1 MIQAMYKMVFL
12 TVQFNGT
19 DRNSYFAGTDQ
30 GPGPCID
37 FCVGVFLGSVG
48 KIDGGCDC
56 LASVYQ

>member
-19 DRNSYFAGTDQ
+19 DGNSYFAGTDQ
-30 GPGPCID
+30 GPGACIH
-37 FCVGVFLGSVG
+37 FCVGVFLDSVG
-48 KIDGGCDC
+48 KIDGNCNS

>member
-1 MIQAMYKMVFL
+1 MYKMVFL

-48 KIDGGCDC
+48 KIDGNCDC